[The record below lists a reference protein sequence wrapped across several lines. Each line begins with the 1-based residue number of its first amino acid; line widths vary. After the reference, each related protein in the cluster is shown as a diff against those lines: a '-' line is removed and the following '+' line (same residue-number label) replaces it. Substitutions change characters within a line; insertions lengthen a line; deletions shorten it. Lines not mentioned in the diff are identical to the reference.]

1 MITMNGNY
9 IVYIHT
15 NKINGKKYV
24 GITSKTCEERW
35 RNGRG
40 YKRCPL
46 FDKAIKKYGW
56 NGFDHEI
63 VASNL
68 TQGEAEDMEKS
79 LIAEFQ
85 TTNPEFGYNLS
96 EGGHAPPLS
105 EETKQKIS
113 QALRGENN
121 PMFGHQYS
129 EEEKERLH
137 QKMSGANHPRYG
149 VTLSDDTRQ
158 KISQAHKGK
167 SKERAVLCVETGEIF
182 QSLTEAARAK
192 NIKHISQITSVANGS
207 ANSAGGYHWQYYTS
221 SIS

>member
-1 MITMNGNY
+1 MNESY

-35 RNGRG
+35 RDGRG
-40 YKRCPL
+40 YKRCTL
-46 FDKAIKKYGW
+46 FNKAIKKYGW
-56 NGFDHEI
+56 DGFDHEI

-68 TQGEAEDMEKS
+68 TQSEAEDMEKS
-79 LIAEFQ
+79 LIAQFQ

-96 EGGHAPPLS
+96 EGGHAPLLS

-113 QALRGENN
+113 EALRGENN

-129 EEEKERLH
+129 EEEKERLSE
-137 QKMSGANHPRYG
+137 KMSGANHPRYG
-149 VTLSDDTRQ
+149 IIVDNDVKQ
-158 KISQAHKGK
+158 KISQALKGGHGK
-167 SKERAVLCVETGEIF
+167 RSVICVETGEIF
-182 QSLTEAARAK
+182 QSITEAAKAK
-192 NIKHISQITSVANGS
+192 NIKHISQIVSSAKGA
-207 ANSAGGYHWQYYTS
+207 ANSAGGYHWQYYPS